1 MPEFEVIHSEGT
13 YMAWIQTEKLQIT
26 PEQLEEFFIKDAKVS
41 VYMGSRYGK
50 HTDSFIRIN
59 IATSRSYLQEA
70 LERINAQYHKIA
82 PSHEK

>member
-1 MPEFEVIHSEGT
+1 
-13 YMAWIQTEKLQIT
+13 MALGANRKASDQSGGVRKVFYE
-26 PEQLEEFFIKDAKVS
+26 DAKVS

-70 LERINAQYHKIA
+70 LERIRAQYYKIA
-82 PSHEK
+82 PNNKK